1 MQPDLAMAIINSK
14 TVFSGMVCSLTITRY
29 PKWLGWAGVL
39 SMAVFRLPL
48 IISKRFS
55 FWKLMGSGKNGT
67 FDKVPDWRQWAV
79 LLVSA
84 DEKGLAIPYFI
95 QKWWHFFGCE
105 TFTLVL
111 EPIEGHGVWDGKTCF
126 GQLPRSSDYDGMI
139 GILTRATIRVSGFT
153 SFWKHVPVVAR
164 QMEDAQGLIHSF
176 GIGEI
181 PWIKQATFSIWEN
194 KAAMKKFAYQM
205 QEHAE
210 VIRKTHAEK
219 WYSEEMFV
227 RFRILSA
234 NGTLR
239 GKSPL
244 TGKL

>member
-1 MQPDLAMAIINSK
+1 
-14 TVFSGMVCSLTITRY
+14 
-29 PKWLGWAGVL
+29 
-39 SMAVFRLPL
+39 
-48 IISKRFS
+48 
-55 FWKLMGSGKNGT
+55 MGSGKNGT

-111 EPIEGHGVWDGKTCF
+111 EPIEGHGVWDGKPCF

-194 KAAMKKFAYQM
+194 KAAMKNFAYQM